1 MLLGSKGV
9 SVPKTAQR
17 LEALRTTTRSLE
29 FLEPVADTDIHG
41 FLKNERENAIL
52 SVIEETKKNSFAM
65 VDKLHWETMF
75 NDWEVEKQKILQV
88 CVLLICYFRFG
99 SIINNLLRF
108 CQEMKYDFGPYLV
121 FTKLSKGF

>member
-29 FLEPVADTDIHG
+29 PLEPVADTDIHG

-88 CVLLICYFRFG
+88 SLVSGCIGRWTLT
-99 SIINNLLRF
+99 SIA
-108 CQEMKYDFGPYLV
+108 V
-121 FTKLSKGF
+121 FSR

>member
-29 FLEPVADTDIHG
+29 PLEPVGDTDIHG
-41 FLKNERENAIL
+41 FLKNERENSIL

-65 VDKLHWETMF
+65 VEKLHWETMF

-88 CVLLICYFRFG
+88 DTCFDLFPTLSSAWCSFVLTI
-99 SIINNLLRF
+99 
-108 CQEMKYDFGPYLV
+108 
-121 FTKLSKGF
+121 

>member
-29 FLEPVADTDIHG
+29 PLEPVGDTDIHG
-41 FLKNERENAIL
+41 FLKNERENSIL

-65 VDKLHWETMF
+65 VEKLHWETMF

-88 CVLLICYFRFG
+88 HSTCSRRSLQLDVRVRLYCVISPSFF
-99 SIINNLLRF
+99 
-108 CQEMKYDFGPYLV
+108 P
-121 FTKLSKGF
+121 